1 MLSVSTAL
9 RVSACLLSAA
19 TSVMVPAQAQQW
31 GLLYPDGSIRN
42 RYGLMLDGPSPSRL
56 LHVQQT
62 LPINRQ
68 SIDLGSGS
76 IYRGGV
82 LQSGPSPSRRLMIC
96 MQTGI
101 C

>member
-9 RVSACLLSAA
+9 RVSACLLSAVA
-19 TSVMVPAQAQQW
+19 TLTVPVQAQQW

-56 LHVQQT
+56 LNVQQT
-62 LPINRQ
+62 LPIHRQ

-82 LQSGPSPSRRLMIC
+82 LPSGPSPSRRLMIC

>member
-1 MLSVSTAL
+1 MLSLHRALRLSACALGAVTAL
-9 RVSACLLSAA
+9 ISPV
-19 TSVMVPAQAQQW
+19 QAQQW
-31 GLLYPDGSIRN
+31 GLLYPDGSIRD

-56 LHVQQT
+56 LNVQQT

-82 LQSGPSPSRRLMIC
+82 LQSGPSPSLRLMIC

>member
-1 MLSVSTAL
+1 MLPLSTAL
-9 RVSACLLSAA
+9 RVSTCLLSAVTA
-19 TSVMVPAQAQQW
+19 LIVPAQAQQW
-31 GLLYPDGSIRN
+31 GLLYPDGSIRD
-42 RYGLMLDGPSPSRL
+42 RYGLMRDGPSPSRL
-56 LHVQQT
+56 LNVQQT

>member
-1 MLSVSTAL
+1 MLPLSTAL
-9 RVSACLLSAA
+9 RVSAFLLSAVTTLIA
-19 TSVMVPAQAQQW
+19 PVHAQQW
-31 GLLYPDGSIRN
+31 GLLYPDGSIRD
-42 RYGLMLDGPSPSRL
+42 RYGLMRDGPSPSRL
-56 LHVQQT
+56 LNLQQT
-62 LPINRQ
+62 LPINRH

>member
-1 MLSVSTAL
+1 MLPLSPAL
-9 RVSACLLSAA
+9 RVSACLLSAV
-19 TSVMVPAQAQQW
+19 TTLTVPVQAQQW

-56 LHVQQT
+56 LNVQQT
-62 LPINRQ
+62 LPIHRQ

-82 LQSGPSPSRRLMIC
+82 LQSGPSPSLRLAIC